1 MKNIAFRILFMIVIL
16 TLLPL
21 NTLHAQSSINLDA
34 EVGFNGLYRYEEI
47 TPVKINIHAY
57 SGLKGRIQ
65 VSFYK
70 EFEPTYNRS
79 NNKVYERFNK
89 EIEMNED
96 SISAN
101 INVAIPKEC
110 NYLYITLIDEDN
122 NELAKNTISIN
133 AAIKNNQKVIALF
146 SNNDENYKYIDNIK
160 VDDLANSYFKVVNF
174 KGTKIDDRR
183 ILDNFDY
190 MIFNEEILKN
200 MNDETAILVKQWIQK
215 GGVALLENNLDR
227 NLFSI
232 LFNEIRFTVD
242 KKIYNLSKGK
252 IVLLDKDITNTEN
265 TSYITS
271 VLRTN
276 MNYAR
281 NVISKNYLSQMN
293 LLLRHIPKR
302 KLPSLRKVMLILLIY
317 MIIVGP
323 VNYFTL
329 KLYDKK
335 EKIWLTSPIIAI
347 VITLSIFLTS
357 RGSVFDKAIFNS
369 VTFADFTTFPQK
381 LYIQNEIGLTGISGE
396 NVKIGVEKD
405 VDFRLTNRIKQS
417 NIFDEERYG
426 INYYLDKEK
435 KLTLSNSSTWD
446 VNYVS
451 TEEIKDLENPIVTD
465 ISINDTVI
473 NGSITNTA
481 DIMLED
487 CMLIIGNIQISLGDI
502 EPNQSIDINENIDN
516 NQSKNRINTG
526 YSYQER
532 KEDVLNANVKEMILA
547 EYNKTLLYKP
557 FENIKII
564 AWNRNKISD
573 DLKIDKNFE
582 RIDRNMLILPVDINM
597 KSGNKVNVP
606 NGILKPKLV
615 EITSLNSNTVSSLNS
630 DYYSQ
635 YMYGTG
641 VCIYEI
647 SPIKDLEVKRIDIK
661 SKTENSK
668 YDVYLYNYK
677 TEKWVEFTDKSIV
690 LKDKLINY
698 YYNESNGVKLKM
710 HSKANTNFL
719 IPEYGIKGVVK

>member
-21 NTLHAQSSINLDA
+21 NALHAQSSISLDA

-146 SNNDENYKYIDNIK
+146 SNDDESYKYIDNIK

-174 KGTKIDDRR
+174 IGTKIDDRR

-200 MNDETAILVKQWIQK
+200 MNGETAILVKQWIQK
-215 GGVALLENNLDR
+215 GGVALLENNLDK
-227 NLFSI
+227 NLVNI
-232 LFNEIRFTVD
+232 LFNEIRFTAD

-252 IVLLDKDITNTEN
+252 IILLDRDIINTEN

-426 INYYLDKEK
+426 INYYLDEEK

-473 NGSITNTA
+473 SGSITNTA

-532 KEDVLNANVKEMILA
+532 KEDVLNYNVKEMILA

-564 AWNRNKISD
+564 AWNRNKISG
-573 DLKIDKNFE
+573 DLKIDKKFE
-582 RIDRNMLILPVDINM
+582 RIDRNMLILPVNIKM

-615 EITSLNSNTVSSLNS
+615 EITSLNSNSVASLNS

-647 SPIKDLEVKRIDIK
+647 SPIKDLEVKMIDIK

-677 TEKWVEFTDKSIV
+677 TEKWVKFTDKSIV
-690 LKDKLINY
+690 LKDRLINY